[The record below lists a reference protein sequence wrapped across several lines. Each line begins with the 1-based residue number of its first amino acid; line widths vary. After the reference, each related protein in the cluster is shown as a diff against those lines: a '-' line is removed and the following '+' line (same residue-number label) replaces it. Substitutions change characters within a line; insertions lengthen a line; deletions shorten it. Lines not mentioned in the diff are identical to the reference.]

1 MSGKVGL
8 RKDYIGFYKPEKAF
22 GFYSKSNVKHCCSV
36 AKLYLTLLRPRGLEP
51 ASPLS
56 MGSPRQE
63 YWSWLPFPSPGA
75 LPNPGIEHGSPGWAG
90 GFFTMEP
97 PGKPNRKHCWVFN
110 KRAVGCGLNLFLK
123 CFFIYCDRS

>member
-1 MSGKVGL
+1 MGL

-56 MGSPRQE
+56 MALPDKNTGVGCHFLPQGLFPTQGLNMGPLDGQEDSLPWSHQGSP
-63 YWSWLPFPSPGA
+63 
-75 LPNPGIEHGSPGWAG
+75 IESIAG
-90 GFFTMEP
+90 
-97 PGKPNRKHCWVFN
+97 
-110 KRAVGCGLNLFLK
+110 FLT
-123 CFFIYCDRS
+123 REQ